1 MIHERINLEEIF
13 PGLPKTEKTA
23 VAEIFIPDT
32 YEEIGLQK
40 VFPCVVLCPGG
51 AYVFRSQRE
60 DEPTVLRFLGAGMAV
75 IKVEYSCGPEGGH
88 YPTQLLQVSA
98 AIAMV
103 RRNAGKW
110 HIDTEKIVVMGYS
123 AGGHLAATVG
133 TKWQEAFIRET
144 LDMKYGENK
153 VNGMILCYPVITSGE
168 FTHEDSIQFL
178 LGEERYRI
186 PEERE
191 KVSLEKMV
199 TGDTPKAFLWHT
211 FEDDLVPV
219 ENTLKMADALR
230 KQGIQFELHIYPQGP
245 HGLAICEETTADV
258 KEHLNVYADYV
269 SSWVEH
275 CIRWIREVV

>member
-13 PGLPKTEKTA
+13 PALPKTEKTA

>member
-13 PGLPKTEKTA
+13 PALPKTEKTA

-178 LGEERYRI
+178 LGEDRYRI

>member
-13 PGLPKTEKTA
+13 PALPKTEKTA

-98 AIAMV
+98 AIAMA

-168 FTHEDSIQFL
+168 FTHEDSIKFL
-178 LGEERYRI
+178 LGEDRYRI

>member
-1 MIHERINLEEIF
+1 MIHERINLENIF
-13 PGLPKTEKTA
+13 PNLPKTNKA
-23 VAEIFIPDT
+23 AAAEIFIPDT
-32 YEEIGLQK
+32 YEEIGLNK
-40 VFPCVVLCPGG
+40 VFPCIILCPGG
-51 AYVFRSQRE
+51 AYAFLSQRE

-88 YPTQLLQVSA
+88 YPAQLLQVSA
-98 AIAMV
+98 AIALA
-103 RRNAGKW
+103 RRNAVKW

-133 TKWQEAFIRET
+133 TKWQEPFIRDI
-144 LDMKYGENK
+144 LGIDFGENK

-168 FTHEDSIQFL
+168 FTHEDSIKFL
-178 LGEERYRI
+178 LGEEKYLL
-186 PEERE
+186 PLERE
-191 KVSLEKMV
+191 KVSLEKQV
-199 TGDTPKAFLWHT
+199 TEDTPKAFLWHT

-219 ENTLKMADALR
+219 ENTLKMAEALR

-258 KEHLNVYADYV
+258 REHLNPCADYV

>member
-178 LGEERYRI
+178 LGEDRYRI